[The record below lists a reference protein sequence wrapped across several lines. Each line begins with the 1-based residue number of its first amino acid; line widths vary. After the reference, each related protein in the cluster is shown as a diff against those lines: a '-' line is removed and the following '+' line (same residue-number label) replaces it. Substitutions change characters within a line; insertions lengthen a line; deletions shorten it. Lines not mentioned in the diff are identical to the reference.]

1 MLLTH
6 GHSRCFEVHSPH
18 SEVSGFCMQRSMG
31 NGSGRPGLDYGS
43 AMSQLSGVRESAA
56 PVMWGYV

>member
-1 MLLTH
+1 MVTPDALKFIHPTVKSLDSVRR
-6 GHSRCFEVHSPH
+6 GAWA
-18 SEVSGFCMQRSMG
+18 M
-31 NGSGRPGLDYGS
+31 GSGRPGLNYGS